1 MEGRCVD
8 VKCLPIMFK
17 TLGVKCQH
25 GKWSSGMRYPKESAS
40 WDCVVTKV
48 NFGLFCSGFY
58 VMGEEGVVC
67 WQMMVAAFDLGGWKD
82 EMKNGLGVLLKSRGN
97 FSCYCFVWWVR
108 SAGCCCKASLT
119 RTGGTDRNHLKLQAS
134 FLCKDFGHLPLHNL
148 Q

>member
-25 GKWSSGMRYPKESAS
+25 RKWSSGMRCPKESAS
-40 WDCVVTKV
+40 WDCFVTKV
-48 NFGLFCSGFY
+48 NFGLFHSGFY
-58 VMGEEGVVC
+58 VMGEEWVVC
-67 WQMMVAAFDLGGWKD
+67 WQTMVAAFDLGGWKD
-82 EMKNGLGVLLKSRGN
+82 EMRNDLGVLLKSHGN

-108 SAGCCCKASLT
+108 SAGCCKVSLT

-134 FLCKDFGHLPLHNL
+134 SLCKDFGHLPLHNL